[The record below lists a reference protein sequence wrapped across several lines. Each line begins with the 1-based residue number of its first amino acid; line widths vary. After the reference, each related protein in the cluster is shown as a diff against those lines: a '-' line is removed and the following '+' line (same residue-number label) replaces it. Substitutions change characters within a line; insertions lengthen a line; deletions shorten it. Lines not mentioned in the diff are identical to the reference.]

1 MKLGSLPLAVFLAFV
16 PHLLQQKN
24 SEKQPQSDQPIADAT
39 PVAFWVFGASAE
51 QEAVVRSQIQVMQ
64 PEVLP
69 MRIFFVPHWKYVSAA
84 KAFRLRVP
92 KDMSSVMF
100 THLPSRTVFID
111 NGRYLG
117 AEWLGYWMAHEL
129 GHLAANSVD
138 ERLADKAARLFRKR
152 LQETR
157 NKDLA

>member
-1 MKLGSLPLAVFLAFV
+1 MKPESLPLVLFLAVV

-24 SEKQPQSDQPIADAT
+24 SEKQPQAEQAITDAT
-39 PVAFWVFGASAE
+39 PVAFSVFGATAE
-51 QEAVVRSQIQVMQ
+51 QEAVLRSQIQVMQ

-69 MRIFFVPHWKYVSAA
+69 LRIFFVPHWKYISAA
-84 KAFRLRVP
+84 KAFRLHVP

-100 THLPSRTVFID
+100 THLSSRTVFID

-117 AEWLGYWMAHEL
+117 AEWLGYWLAHEL
-129 GHLAANSVD
+129 GHLTTNSVD
-138 ERLADKAARLFRKR
+138 EHVADKAARVLRKR

-157 NKDLA
+157 N